1 MLSMFKKKK
10 SIKLALADLAK
21 YLTILAWQNSS
32 YCARFFIGEAI
43 VDWHMLFIGTLK
55 KLCANG
61 FNIPQP

>member
-43 VDWHMLFIGTLK
+43 VDWHMLFIGTL
-55 KLCANG
+55 
-61 FNIPQP
+61 